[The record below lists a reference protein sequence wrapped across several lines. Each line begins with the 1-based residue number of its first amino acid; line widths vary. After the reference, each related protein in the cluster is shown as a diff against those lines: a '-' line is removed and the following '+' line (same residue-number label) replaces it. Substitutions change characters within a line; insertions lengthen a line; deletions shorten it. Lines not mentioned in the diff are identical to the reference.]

1 MQDELNCDVAR
12 FTTYESN
19 LSCNKPGSQVACVQI
34 PSPLPPFRKNRE
46 ECRLWIAVV
55 NRVPVYICINYYF
68 FVLPLTIEKVSKD

>member
-34 PSPLPPFRKNRE
+34 PSPLPSEKNRKE
-46 ECRLWIAVV
+46 WRLWIAMV
-55 NRVPVYICINYYF
+55 NRVPVYICINYFF
-68 FVLPLTIEKVSKD
+68 FVLRLTFGKVSKN